1 MTINFIYDNLEN
13 VQNPIPNGIERKH
26 LKEIYVKNFQNFRK
40 YSPLRSASFLNLPN
54 INNTK
59 IKYDSKGIYPIAFDS
74 ISNSIDEY
82 QVRNL
87 VTYGISNLA
96 KRLIN
101 NENLKLIVFLKE
113 PISKKSIY
121 SLYYTLKEFF
131 NEFIIYSDFIP
142 QDDMSDHLRHNLAW
156 EHFTEINEFKFS
168 KPFTQAND
176 KINTEKHEKLIFGV
190 PGYTNNLF
198 DFKAAAAFSL
208 MELGLDKNCAI
219 SFIKDV
225 EIWENYTRESSIKIN
240 YIVESLK
247 SKYSDKMYGNLSYD
261 DLFIKPLMNLVVGPY
276 MEVNNVDGIDY
287 PCIADKIF
295 KPIKHKLPFLCI
307 SQKDTLKE
315 FKKRGY
321 KTFHPYIDESYDSI
335 DNNDDRLFEVIK
347 QVNHICNL
355 SDHDLSSLIEK
366 IKPVLDYN
374 YNNFKYRVKSE
385 IDYLST
391 H

>member
-1 MTINFIYDNLEN
+1 
-13 VQNPIPNGIERKH
+13 
-26 LKEIYVKNFQNFRK
+26 
-40 YSPLRSASFLNLPN
+40 
-54 INNTK
+54 
-59 IKYDSKGIYPIAFDS
+59 
-74 ISNSIDEY
+74 
-82 QVRNL
+82 
-87 VTYGISNLA
+87 
-96 KRLIN
+96 
-101 NENLKLIVFLKE
+101 
-113 PISKKSIY
+113 
-121 SLYYTLKEFF
+121 
-131 NEFIIYSDFIP
+131 
-142 QDDMSDHLRHNLAW
+142 
-156 EHFTEINEFKFS
+156 
-168 KPFTQAND
+168 
-176 KINTEKHEKLIFGV
+176 
-190 PGYTNNLF
+190 
-198 DFKAAAAFSL
+198 
-208 MELGLDKNCAI
+208 
-219 SFIKDV
+219 
-225 EIWENYTRESSIKIN
+225 
-240 YIVESLK
+240 
-247 SKYSDKMYGNLSYD
+247 MYGNLSYD